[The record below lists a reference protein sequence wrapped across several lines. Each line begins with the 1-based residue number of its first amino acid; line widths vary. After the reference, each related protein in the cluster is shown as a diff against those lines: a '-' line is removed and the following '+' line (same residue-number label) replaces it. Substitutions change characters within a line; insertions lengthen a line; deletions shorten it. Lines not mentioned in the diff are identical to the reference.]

1 MTAAALALAI
11 VGALLAVAIHATMPT
26 FVLMAIRV
34 AVSELSAY
42 VILLAATGLGLAL
55 LAPKDGLRL
64 AAIALALV
72 GIALAA
78 VPLAQA
84 PMAITVAEGALD
96 AIGAPAGSEPPFAVV
111 RLFTRLPSA
120 QVKRTNDI
128 PFRSVGPTTLRL
140 DRYDGAGSGPHPAL
154 VVIHGGSWRNGD
166 KGEGSTDP
174 TVTNRIFAGRGITVY
189 DIEYRLVPA
198 STFPAQLDDVLCA
211 LGHVRAHAAEDN
223 VDPERVAL
231 LGRSAGAQ
239 LALVAAYRAGR
250 DPLPEGCGRPATVRG
265 VISLYG
271 PTDLA
276 RDYRVPSDPDLINGS
291 AAIADLLGGTP
302 ESAPESY
309 ALATPQRSLDRPVPP
324 TLLIHGL
331 ADQIVRPFNAE
342 SLAAAL
348 SQNGNA
354 VALVELP
361 WSGHGFDAVSWGV
374 GGQIALSAME
384 RFLALTLRPGDG
396 AR

>member
-11 VGALLAVAIHATMPT
+11 VCALVAATINATMPS

-34 AVSELSAY
+34 VASELSAY
-42 VILLAATGLGLAL
+42 VVLLAAAGLAIAL
-55 LAPKDGLRL
+55 FAPRDGLRI
-64 AAIALALV
+64 AAIVLALV

-78 VPLAQA
+78 VPLTQA
-84 PMAITVAEGALD
+84 PTAIAAADSALD
-96 AIGAPAGSEPPFAVV
+96 AIGAPAATEPVFSAA
-111 RLFTRLPSA
+111 RLFTRLPSPA
-120 QVKRTNDI
+120 VVRTNDL
-128 PFRSVGPTTLRL
+128 PFRTVGATTLRL
-140 DRYDGAGSGPHPAL
+140 DRYDGAGGGKHPAL
-154 VVIHGGSWRNGD
+154 VVVHGGSWRNGD

-174 TVTNRIFAGRGITVY
+174 TITNRIFAGRGITVY
-189 DIEYRLVPA
+189 DIEYRLVPG
-198 STFPAQLDDVLCA
+198 STFPAQLEDVICA
-211 LGHVRAHAAEDN
+211 LGYIRAHAAADN

-231 LGRSAGAQ
+231 LGRSAGAH
-239 LALVAAYRAGR
+239 LALLAAYRAGH
-250 DPLPEGCGRPATVRG
+250 DPVPDGCGPPATVRG

-276 RDYRVPSDPDLINGS
+276 YDQRVPAIPDLIGGS
-291 AAIADLLGGTP
+291 GAIEDFLGGTP
-302 ESAPESY
+302 DALPALY
-309 ALATPQRSLDRPVPP
+309 AQATPQSALDHPVPP

-331 ADQIVRPFNAE
+331 ADQIVKPHNSS

-348 SQNGNA
+348 SRNGAA

-361 WSGHGFDAVSWGV
+361 WAGHGFDAVSWGL

-384 RFLALTLRPGDG
+384 RFLALTLQPGDG